1 MAIKQCFRAR
11 ATARKAGLWDAAEKY
26 NGTEKWAV
34 PCDGI
39 RRTDSSYVVRS
50 GSPEGHNSG
59 QDYTPIAGGSAEA
72 PVGSVFSI
80 KSSSAPDL
88 SQKCF
93 PLHFLRQ
100 FSREAQE
107 PFLDMSDT
115 LILKKPHN
123 RYAPSPQHHQIS
135 GGKHNTSG
143 YY

>member
-1 MAIKQCFRAR
+1 MVIKQCFRAR
-11 ATARKAGLWDAAEKY
+11 ATARKAGLRDAAEKY

-59 QDYTPIAGGSAEA
+59 QDYTPIAGGSPEA

-88 SQKCF
+88 WHGNASLCI
-93 PLHFLRQ
+93 
-100 FSREAQE
+100 FSGSVPERHRS
-107 PFLDMSDT
+107 PF
-115 LILKKPHN
+115 
-123 RYAPSPQHHQIS
+123 
-135 GGKHNTSG
+135 
-143 YY
+143 